1 MRLFTIGHSTRPLDE
16 LAALL
21 RENGI
26 TQLFDVRSLPRSRH
40 NPQFNSDALADTLP
54 ARGIAYAHRPA
65 LGGMR
70 KPKTGSV
77 NQAWKE
83 EGFRGY
89 ADYMQTAEFERALVE
104 LIGEAE
110 RAPAAIMC
118 AETLPS
124 HCHRSLISDALS
136 LRGVEVRHIMGP
148 GKTEVHTLTAFA
160 QVEGARITYPFALE
174 G

>member
-1 MRLFTIGHSTRPLDE
+1 MRLFTVGHSTRPLDE

-21 RENGI
+21 RENGV

-40 NPQFNSDALADTLP
+40 NPQFNSDALAAELL
-54 ARGIAYAHRPA
+54 ARGIAYAHRPE

-70 KPKTGSV
+70 KPKPGSI
-77 NQAWKE
+77 NQGWKE

-89 ADYMQTAEFERALVE
+89 ADHMLTAEFERALVE
-104 LIGEAE
+104 LMKEAE
-110 RAPAAIMC
+110 LRPVAIMC
-118 AETLPS
+118 AEALPS

-136 LRGVEVRHIMGP
+136 VRSLEVRHIMGP
-148 GKTEVHTLTAFA
+148 GKTESHVLTTFA
-160 QVEGARITYPFALE
+160 QVEGVRITYPFTLE